1 MSLACDALITIM
13 VSAVTSGCA
22 RVGAFVVVTVAV
34 IASIVMAVE
43 NAVSIATII
52 TRCVSTAASASIA
65 AAAAAAAAAAV
76 RAVTVFTI
84 RAGFF
89 SSFLQKIG
97 IAEEREGM

>member
-65 AAAAAAAAAAV
+65 AAAAAAAAAV

>member
-65 AAAAAAAAAAV
+65 AAAAAAV